1 MRIVINNNVDNF
13 LKTRFISGAFLQSSI
28 WQDFLRKQNKKYWQ
42 ISIKDEKK
50 VIGSC
55 LIYENKLPFG
65 KSYLYTPKGPIIS
78 QDISNYKKEKAF
90 HLLLSKIRDL
100 TIDTKKEEE
109 IFLSLEVNNINLTK
123 EFIKVDNIQPA
134 DTLLLDLKKEKQ
146 ELLRIMH
153 QKTRYNISLAQ
164 RKNIKIE
171 ISKKEED
178 LEIFLKLI
186 KKTAQKNKIKIHT
199 DKYYKL
205 LWKTLL
211 ENNAGELY
219 LAKVN
224 SVVVAINMII
234 KFGNTVTYLHG
245 SSDYNYRALMAPYLL
260 QWEII
265 KKSKEEGFL
274 YYDFWGIT
282 TQESKRNK
290 WSGFTR
296 FKKGF
301 AGQEINSPGTYNFI
315 YNKQIYLVY
324 FLFKKLKKIIKR

>member
-1 MRIVINNNVDNF
+1 MRIIINNNVDNF

-50 VIGSC
+50 IIGSC

-90 HLLLSKIRDL
+90 HFLLSKIRDL

-146 ELLRIMH
+146 ELLRVMH
-153 QKTRYNISLAQ
+153 QKTRYNIGLAQ
-164 RKNIKIE
+164 RKDIKIE

-186 KKTAQKNKIKIHT
+186 KKTAQRNKIKTHT

-211 ENNAGELY
+211 ENNVGELY

-224 SVVVAINMII
+224 SVVVAVNMII

-245 SSDYNYRALMAPYLL
+245 GSDYNYRAFMAPYLL

-265 KKSKEEGFL
+265 KKSKEAGFL
-274 YYDFWGIT
+274 YYDFWGIA

-301 AGQEINSPGTYNFI
+301 AGKEINSPGTYNFI
-315 YNKQIYLVY
+315 YNKQSYLVY

>member
-1 MRIVINNNVDNF
+1 MRIIINNNVDNF

-50 VIGSC
+50 IIGSC

-90 HLLLSKIRDL
+90 HFLLSKIRDL

-146 ELLRIMH
+146 ELLRVMH
-153 QKTRYNISLAQ
+153 QKTRYNIGLAQ
-164 RKNIKIE
+164 RKDIKIE

-178 LEIFLKLI
+178 LEIFIKLI
-186 KKTAQKNKIKIHT
+186 KKTAQRKKIKEALI
-199 DKYYKL
+199 L
-205 LWKTLL
+205 
-211 ENNAGELY
+211 
-219 LAKVN
+219 
-224 SVVVAINMII
+224 IN
-234 KFGNTVTYLHG
+234 
-245 SSDYNYRALMAPYLL
+245 
-260 QWEII
+260 
-265 KKSKEEGFL
+265 KK
-274 YYDFWGIT
+274 
-282 TQESKRNK
+282 
-290 WSGFTR
+290 
-296 FKKGF
+296 
-301 AGQEINSPGTYNFI
+301 
-315 YNKQIYLVY
+315 
-324 FLFKKLKKIIKR
+324 